1 MYPRSVPEPDDA
13 EIDAIADALARLRA
27 LRRPVG
33 PFAGP
38 FRGGP
43 DGQGGDGLH
52 HHPHGGRHGGPGEF
66 GRPWAAGGGRGGG
79 RMAGLARLRMLEAL
93 AAASHPLSVS
103 EIGDAIGV
111 DQPRASRLVQQA
123 VELELVRRE
132 ADPDDARRTRIA
144 LTDAGRAFA
153 QGVRRERRAAL
164 GGALSAF
171 TDAERVELARLL
183 GKLADA
189 WPRD

>member
-1 MYPRSVPEPDDA
+1 MSSNMYPQLMPAPDDA

-27 LRRPVG
+27 LRRP
-33 PFAGP
+33 
-38 FRGGP
+38 
-43 DGQGGDGLH
+43 
-52 HHPHGGRHGGPGEF
+52 GGPGA
-66 GRPWAAGGGRGGG
+66 GRPIDPGHAHAHGHGPWGRGHRRHDGPDAGDGPRGGMG

-93 AAASHPLSVS
+93 EAASRPLSVG
-103 EIGDAIGV
+103 EIGEAIGV

-123 VELELVRRE
+123 AELELVQRE

-144 LTDAGRAFA
+144 LTDAGRRFA
-153 QGVRRERRAAL
+153 QGVRTERRAAL
-164 GGALSAF
+164 GGALTVFSD
-171 TDAERVELARLL
+171 TERAELARLL